1 MVCMYV
7 KLSRTTVICA
17 VVIAVLKKKKN
28 QKHKP
33 AGNSESEGSCLTTV
47 YPCGLLCDSGGGR
60 WDSGW
65 CLGTREVGGVG
76 AGRLALPPSLSPSKR
91 SLKRGGQSLW
101 RWLNY
106 ILH

>member
-7 KLSRTTVICA
+7 KLSRTTVICV

-65 CLGTREVGGVG
+65 CLGTREVGERAQGGWPSHLPFPHPKGV
-76 AGRLALPPSLSPSKR
+76 
-91 SLKRGGQSLW
+91 
-101 RWLNY
+101 
-106 ILH
+106 